1 MVLVQTAKRTLRALT
16 LTAGVVAAAS
26 INVAP
31 GTAYAQHHGGGWR
44 GGGFHGGG
52 WGGGCTAGGWG
63 PHGGWGG
70 GLGLGLAL
78 GVGALAYSYP
88 DDGYPIDDYSYTY

>member
-31 GTAYAQHHGGGWR
+31 STAYAQHHGGGWH
-44 GGGFHGGG
+44 GGGFHGG
-52 WGGGCTAGGWG
+52 A
-63 PHGGWGG
+63 
-70 GLGLGLAL
+70 
-78 GVGALAYSYP
+78 GVGAGMAAAG
-88 DDGYPIDDYSYTY
+88 DTTAAGDGVWGWG